1 MKMIFRAA
9 QGLAIGLAL
18 GFSLLAC
25 TKTEKE
31 IVYQN
36 PPADTLK
43 SFSATT
49 CAKINCIKIQKSS
62 LEKTFLLLISGK
74 TNSGTPQ
81 WMDLN
86 PSVVIFQ
93 KSGSQ
98 VGLFSL
104 SPDTIY
110 GVEDAK
116 ELIQSF
122 DVLGEDEDTITFDWG
137 HGLNTLRVEDSM
149 KSETDLDPSAP
160 KSSSSNILS
169 SFVSKVSLSPE
180 AIEILQISKIQESAI
195 KNRKDNPF
203 DEKDAGTTNLDVTE
217 TTLNLNI
224 QIRPY
229 KLDPDFKAK
238 SKDDSKTVGFFVAPK
253 AISNLSEE
261 KNLLIT
267 KWNIGPGKTP
277 VRVFISS
284 NVPAEYAAAA
294 KEGVLY
300 WNKVLGFEGVTVEV
314 GGDDRSVPPVH
325 SIMVRWIPWDDAGFA
340 YATGQADPLTGE
352 MLRAQVFLTSAFTM
366 TKGRGVRVT
375 PVLNPIAA
383 CDFSKAIT
391 AMEDMR
397 PELPLDKNIA
407 QDMLRNVVAH
417 EVGHVMGLRH
427 NFAGSSSVA
436 ITGMKV
442 LETMKDYVVNFLS
455 PGALT
460 STTVMDYTMPTDDI
474 LLGRYIQNQALP
486 YDVMAMKWAYSAD
499 DKALDKTVSKYCT
512 DEDLI
517 IVSMRDKAT
526 ILDCQQFDSTGGQ
539 LPFMVN
545 YHLRVRAKV
554 LSRKLDEVLAA
565 VFPKDSPTMI
575 NSLDR
580 VLNNSHSDLL
590 LGDMKTYIG
599 YFKKKEGVLSL
610 EKWQGEIQRKLKTD
624 QDAELDY
631 ILKSDADQ
639 MGGIA
644 NIKQLVTPQNTDWID
659 ADLESV
665 LALIRKGSGTIKGRA
680 YVLAPE
686 QKVRLEKY
694 FSDEAQYLQVELTKQ
709 LDEMF
714 KDL

>member
-1 MKMIFRAA
+1 MKKIFGAFLAA
-9 QGLAIGLAL
+9 AV
-18 GFSLLAC
+18 GFALLAC

-36 PPADTLK
+36 PPADSLK
-43 SFSATT
+43 SFSAAT
-49 CAKINCIKIQKSS
+49 CANINCIKIQKSS

-74 TNSGTPQ
+74 SNTGTPQ

-93 KSGSQ
+93 KAGSQ

-104 SPDTIY
+104 SPDAVY

-122 DVLGEDEDTITFDWG
+122 NVLGEDEDSITFDWG
-137 HGLNTLRVEDSM
+137 HGLNTLKIEESM
-149 KSETDLDPSAP
+149 NSETDLDPSAP
-160 KSSSSNILS
+160 KSSSVNILS
-169 SFVSKVSLSPE
+169 SFVSKVSLSQE

-195 KNRKDNPF
+195 KNRKENPF
-203 DEKDAGTTNLDVTE
+203 DEKDEGKANLDVTE

-261 KNLLIT
+261 KNFLIT

-284 NVPAEYAAAA
+284 NIPAEYAQAT

-300 WNKVLGFEGVTVEV
+300 WNKVLGFEGVTAEV
-314 GGDDRSVPPVH
+314 GGDDRSVPPLH

-340 YATGQADPLTGE
+340 YATGQADPMTGE
-352 MLRAQVFLTSAFTM
+352 MLRAQVFLTSAFTL
-366 TKGRGVRVT
+366 TKGRGVKIT

-383 CDFSKAIT
+383 CDFSKAFK

-397 PELPLDKNIA
+397 PDNPLDKNIA
-407 QDMLRNVVAH
+407 QDMLRSVVSH
-417 EVGHVMGLRH
+417 EMGHVMGLRH

-442 LETMKDYVVNFLS
+442 LENMKDYVVNALN

-460 STTVMDYTMPTDDI
+460 SSTVMDYNMPTDDI
-474 LLGRYIQNQALP
+474 LLGRYVQNNPLP

-499 DKALDKTVSKYCT
+499 DKALDKSVSKYCT

-517 IVSMRDKAT
+517 IVASRDKAT

-539 LPFMVN
+539 LPFLVN
-545 YHLRVRAKV
+545 YQVRVRAKI
-554 LSRKLDEVLAA
+554 LSRKLDDVLAA
-565 VFPKDSPTMI
+565 VFPKDSPVMI

-580 VLNNSHSDLL
+580 VLNNSHADLL
-590 LGDMKTYIG
+590 LDDVKTYIG

-631 ILKSDADQ
+631 ILKADADQ
-639 MGGIA
+639 MGGMA
-644 NIKQLVTPQNTDWID
+644 NIKQLMTPQNTTWID
-659 ADLESV
+659 KDLESV
-665 LALIRKGSGTIKGRA
+665 LALIHKGSGTIKGRD
-680 YVLAPE
+680 YTLAPE

-694 FSDEAQYLQVELTKQ
+694 FTDEAQYVQVELTKQ